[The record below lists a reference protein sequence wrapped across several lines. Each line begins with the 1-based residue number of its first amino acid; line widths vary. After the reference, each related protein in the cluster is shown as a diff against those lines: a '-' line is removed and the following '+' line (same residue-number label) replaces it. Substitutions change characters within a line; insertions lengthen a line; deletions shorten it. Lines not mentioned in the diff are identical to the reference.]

1 MVFNMRGTVI
11 AAKIMMMT
19 ATMIISI
26 REKPRSFFR
35 LVECSILRFERSY
48 RFADMP
54 RPSVIVGAG
63 RGWVKARRCH
73 RDRLVFCNSRWLRS
87 SPGENQ
93 LTARELFLHTGRRVL
108 TGGAPRR
115 VRSSPLGRPRAA
127 WSAPRG
133 FWL

>member
-63 RGWVKARRCH
+63 RRWVKARRCN
-73 RDRLVFCNSRWLRS
+73 RGGVGVWNYCWVLS
-87 SPGENQ
+87 SHAEKR
-93 LTARELFLHTGRRVL
+93 LTARDLFRY
-108 TGGAPRR
+108 
-115 VRSSPLGRPRAA
+115 
-127 WSAPRG
+127 
-133 FWL
+133 